1 MRMLHG
7 DINVYWYHDEL
18 TPFTVRAACYGTT
31 HDSGAL
37 IPDVGDVIRDFY
49 GEMGEPITVRV
60 TEVKQTGQG
69 VVAFEVRVTTVSEE
83 G

>member
-18 TPFTVRAACYGTT
+18 TPHTVRAATYGTAY
-31 HDSGAL
+31 DSGAL
-37 IPDVGDVIRDFY
+37 IPDVGDVIRDFHGY
-49 GEMGEPITVRV
+49 MGEPITVRV
-60 TEVKQTGQG
+60 TEVKQFGDG
-69 VVAFEVRVTTVSEE
+69 VVAFEVHVATVGEE